1 MGNNRNLKGK
11 KIAILATN
19 GFEQSELV
27 QPRDELIKQGA
38 HVDILSIDDQ
48 TTITAWDEDNWGDKV
63 NVDAQVSSVASSDY
77 DALILPG
84 GQINPDVLRT
94 NDSAVSFIKSAY
106 TEQKIKAIG
115 AICHGPWLLAEADLA
130 EDKQLTSFPSI
141 KTDLLNAGAHW
152 KDEEV
157 VQDGKLVTS
166 RNPNDIPAF
175 VAAISKLVA

>member
-1 MGNNRNLKGK
+1 MGNNQNLKGK

-63 NVDAQVSSVASSDY
+63 DVDAQVSSVASSDY

-106 TEQKIKAIG
+106 TEQNIKAIG

-175 VAAISKLVA
+175 VEAIAKLVA